1 MALLSRGR
9 PSSSEKR
16 SADGRMS
23 IVEHLEDLRRC
34 LIISAIGWL
43 VATIVA
49 FVFWQRILDLLIA
62 RAGLQASGL
71 FYTHPAGA
79 FGVGLTIALVVG
91 LVASAP
97 ILFWQAWTFISPGL
111 HEHERRLAL
120 PLIFATSFFFLL
132 GIAFALFS
140 LPLFI
145 KVLTGFAPAD
155 FHYLPLGDEL
165 LGFIMLITIAFGLV
179 FELPCVF
186 VRDIDG
192 VQSNLHS
199 GVDVAA
205 RAVADHPT
213 VGFHDFVFA
222 DEFAVGLRAFFRNNF
237 YKLKE
242 ALQPGALNFRG
253 LLGGLALGE

>member
-179 FELPCVF
+179 FELPV
-186 VRDIDG
+186 VLYTLGILRIISARWLYRHRVYWMVALG
-192 VQSNLHS
+192 LASNFM
-199 GVDVAA
+199 
-205 RAVADHPT
+205 T
-213 VGFHDFVFA
+213 
-222 DEFAVGLRAFFRNNF
+222 
-237 YKLKE
+237 
-242 ALQPGALNFRG
+242 PGADPLTP
-253 LLGGLALGE
+253 LLVFIPLYIFWEGTTLLLKLTGH

>member
-9 PSSSEKR
+9 PPSSEKR
-16 SADGRMS
+16 GADGRMS

-97 ILFWQAWTFISPGL
+97 ILFWQAWTFVSPGL

-165 LGFIMLITIAFGLV
+165 LGFIMLITIAFGIV
-179 FELPCVF
+179 FELPV
-186 VRDIDG
+186 VLYTLGILRIISSRWLYRHR
-192 VQSNLHS
+192 VYWM
-199 GVDVAA
+199 
-205 RAVADHPT
+205 
-213 VGFHDFVFA
+213 
-222 DEFAVGLRAFFRNNF
+222 VGLGLASNF
-237 YKLKE
+237 MT
-242 ALQPGALNFRG
+242 PGADPLTP
-253 LLGGLALGE
+253 LLVFIPLYIFWEGTTLLLKLTGH

>member
-9 PSSSEKR
+9 RTSSEKR

-49 FVFWQRILDLLIA
+49 FAFWQRILSALIV
-62 RAGLQASGL
+62 RAGLEKSGL
-71 FYTHPAGA
+71 YFTHPAGA
-79 FGVGLTIALVVG
+79 FTVGLTIALVVG

-97 ILFWQAWTFISPGL
+97 IIFWQTWTFVSPGL

-132 GIAFALFS
+132 GIGFALFS

-145 KVLTGFAPAD
+145 KILTGFAPPD

-165 LGFIMLITIAFGLV
+165 LGFILLITIAFGLV
-179 FELPCVF
+179 FELPVVLYTLGMLRIISSRWLYRRRLYWVIALGLAANFMTPGADPLTPLLVF
-186 VRDIDG
+186 VP
-192 VQSNLHS
+192 LY
-199 GVDVAA
+199 
-205 RAVADHPT
+205 
-213 VGFHDFVFA
+213 VFWEGTA
-222 DEFAVGLRAFFRNNF
+222 LLL
-237 YKLKE
+237 KLT
-242 ALQPGALNFRG
+242 GH
-253 LLGGLALGE
+253 

>member
-49 FVFWQRILDLLIA
+49 FVFWQRILELLVV
-62 RAGLQASGL
+62 RAGLQASGV
-71 FYTHPAGA
+71 FFTHPAGA

-97 ILFWQAWTFISPGL
+97 ILFWQAWTFVSPGL

-145 KVLTGFAPAD
+145 KVLTSFAPAD

-165 LGFIMLITIAFGLV
+165 LGFIMLITIAFGIV
-179 FELPCVF
+179 FELPV
-186 VRDIDG
+186 VLYTLGMLRIISARWLYRHR
-192 VQSNLHS
+192 VYWM
-199 GVDVAA
+199 VAL
-205 RAVADHPT
+205 
-213 VGFHDFVFA
+213 
-222 DEFAVGLRAFFRNNF
+222 GLAANF
-237 YKLKE
+237 MT
-242 ALQPGALNFRG
+242 PGADPLTP
-253 LLGGLALGE
+253 LLVFIPLYIFWEGTTLLLKLTGH